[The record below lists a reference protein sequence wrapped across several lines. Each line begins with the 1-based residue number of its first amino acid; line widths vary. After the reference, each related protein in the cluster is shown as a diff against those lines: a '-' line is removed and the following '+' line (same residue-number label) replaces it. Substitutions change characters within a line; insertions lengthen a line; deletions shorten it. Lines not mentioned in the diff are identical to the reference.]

1 MESLGYGQKGA
12 FSDIG
17 RNGCK
22 PNTIMYP
29 ITYPFVFKDAY
40 TISTMELVE
49 IDSLHMLDW
58 LMLHFAKNIAWK
70 QKIQPILS
78 PILSPK
84 FLTAV
89 PPEWK
94 NKCSFLI

>member
-1 MESLGYGQKGA
+1 
-12 FSDIG
+12 
-17 RNGCK
+17 
-22 PNTIMYP
+22 
-29 ITYPFVFKDAY
+29 
-40 TISTMELVE
+40 
-49 IDSLHMLDW
+49 MLDW

-89 PPEWK
+89 PPLFPWANGKSLVWDFTCRDKLAQTYVPQTSQESGK
-94 NKCSFLI
+94 AAEIAEKTKLCHHQDLTKQ